1 MTNSL
6 TIFLVDSSWPGVSV
20 EKNDQTIGNL
30 NQAKIT
36 FRDVLVPD
44 GKKSSIH
51 FAFLFFNLPIR
62 FFFIDAM
69 ISLPGTG
76 QYIQQR
82 TTMHSRI
89 QHGLLNL
96 TQMKLILQ
104 HMHSMAASTERET
117 ETEE

>member
-62 FFFIDAM
+62 FFFHRRNDFIARN
-69 ISLPGTG
+69 
-76 QYIQQR
+76 R
-82 TTMHSRI
+82 TVY
-89 QHGLLNL
+89 
-96 TQMKLILQ
+96 
-104 HMHSMAASTERET
+104 STENDDALTNSAWTFKFNSDEIDFT
-117 ETEE
+117 AYA